1 MNARRPSKPFGFGSL
16 SLRKPQKVRAEAE
29 MTLVLSAVAEYFG
42 LSMAELRES
51 TRTQVVVIP
60 RQIAMYLAK
69 QITSASLQEI
79 GEEFG
84 GKHHST
90 VMYGIAKIHEQRR
103 VDKDL
108 DRAIRTLLEK
118 LRR

>member
-1 MNARRPSKPFGFGSL
+1 MAKAQQEKTL
-16 SLRKPQKVRAEAE
+16 QAEAE
-29 MTLVLSAVAEYFG
+29 MTIVMSAVAEYFG

-51 TRTQVVVIP
+51 NRSRAVVVP

-84 GKHHST
+84 GKHHTT
-90 VMYGIAKIHEQRR
+90 VMHSIAKIDELRR
-103 VDKDL
+103 VDRNL
-108 DRAIRTLLEK
+108 DRAVRTLLEK
-118 LRR
+118 LRPPGTQVI